1 MGSFWKAV
9 GTILILCFLG
19 AIASGIF
26 GLVGFLKQRD
36 MELEPSKPG
45 ILALDLRGV
54 IVDGRRFLKDLRH
67 YAKEPDVKGILVRID
82 SPGGVVGASQEI
94 SAELKRI
101 RTELKKPVV
110 IHGMNLMAS
119 GAYYAAVA
127 GDKIV
132 VNPGTLVGSIGVIFE
147 LANLEKLYE
156 WAKVKRY
163 VIKTGKFKDTG
174 AEYREMSADEHKYL
188 QGTVDETLEQ
198 FKDAIIEGRKMK
210 PEAVDEV
217 ADGRVF
223 TGESALDLGLVDQIG
238 TQTDAIRLIGALTGL
253 GDDPELF
260 EPEKERPN
268 FMQFLVDRSGDDEEV
283 ARWNMISR
291 AARLDLIG
299 KPLFL
304 MPGTWSKRM

>member
-1 MGSFWKAV
+1 MGSFWKAL

-26 GLVGFLKQRD
+26 GLIGILKQRD
-36 MELEPSKPG
+36 MALDPSKPG

-54 IVDGRRFLKDLRH
+54 IVDGRRFLKDLRK

-94 SAELKRI
+94 SAELRRV

-156 WAKVKRY
+156 WAKIKRY

-174 AEYREMSADEHKYL
+174 AEYREMTGDEHKYL

-198 FKDAIIEGRKMK
+198 FKDAIVEGRKLK

-238 TQTDAIRLIGALTGL
+238 TQTDAVRLIGALTGL

-268 FMQFLVDRSGDDEEV
+268 FMEFLMDRGGEDEEM
-283 ARWNMISR
+283 ARWKLISE

>member
-1 MGSFWKAV
+1 MGSFWKTV
-9 GTILILCFLG
+9 GTIIIIVFLG

-26 GLVGFLKQRD
+26 GLVGFLKNREL
-36 MELEPSKPG
+36 ELEPAKPG
-45 ILALDLRGV
+45 VLALDLRGI
-54 IVDGRRFLKDLRH
+54 IVDGRRFLKDLRR
-67 YAKEPDVKGILVRID
+67 YAKEPDVKGVLVRVD
-82 SPGGVVGASQEI
+82 SPGGVVGVSQEI
-94 SAELKRI
+94 SAELKRV

-110 IHGMNLMAS
+110 IHGANLMAS
-119 GAYYAAVA
+119 GAYYAAVGA
-127 GDKIV
+127 DKIV

-174 AEYREMSADEHKYL
+174 AEYREMSAEEYKYL

-198 FKDAIIEGRKMK
+198 FKDAIVEGRKLK

-253 GDDPELF
+253 GDEPELF
-260 EPEKERPN
+260 EPERERPSLLQ
-268 FMQFLVDRSGDDEEV
+268 MLVERESEEEEMVQWKALSEV
-283 ARWNMISR
+283 ARM
-291 AARLDLIG
+291 DLIG

-304 MPGTWSKRM
+304 MPGTWSKRL